1 MPHDIIVEQRRRKIL
16 LEILKKAFDKFDA
29 LIILAAV
36 FLFIHFNYD
45 NLSLLDKIYIAS
57 FAFWTV
63 TKFIRLYIVYK
74 NEKEG

>member
-1 MPHDIIVEQRRRKIL
+1 M

-36 FLFIHFNYD
+36 FLFIHFDYD

-57 FAFWTV
+57 FAFWSV
-63 TKFIRLYIVYK
+63 TKLIRLYIIYNNDK
-74 NEKEG
+74 KG

>member
-1 MPHDIIVEQRRRKIL
+1 M
-16 LEILKKAFDKFDA
+16 LELLKKAFDKFDA

-36 FLFIHFNYD
+36 FLFIHFDYD
-45 NLSLLDKIYIAS
+45 NLSTLDKIYIAS

-74 NEKEG
+74 NEKKG